1 MKLSSPS
8 PQDAGFSLVEL
19 MTVIGIM
26 ILLAGILIASL
37 PGIQTR
43 VNRNQVEAFIA
54 EIESGLSK
62 YQIDHGIYPQNP
74 GGGGDRDTAGIEGA
88 SVLYKHLSGDW
99 DENGTADIQ
108 ENEDSDEKVYVAKL
122 SYKENENSKNPRSDV
137 IGGEFMV
144 IDTYGNPIRYLAEP
158 PNIKP
163 EERTTINP
171 TYDLW
176 SIVDADPGV
185 EEDQAKH
192 ITNWQSN

>member
-1 MKLSSPS
+1 MKLRPS
-8 PQDAGFSLVEL
+8 TRQSAGFSLVEL

-43 VNRNQVEAFIA
+43 VNRNQIEAFIA

-62 YQIDHGIYPQNP
+62 YQIDHGIYPQNRP
-74 GGGGDRDTAGIEGA
+74 AGGDRDTSGIDGA

-108 ENEDSDEKVYVAKL
+108 EDENSDEKVYVSRL
-122 SYKENENSKNPRSDV
+122 SYKENENSKAPRADV
-137 IGGEFMV
+137 IGGRFMV

-158 PNIKP
+158 PNISP

-176 SIVDADPGV
+176 SIVDADPDL

>member
-1 MKLSSPS
+1 M
-8 PQDAGFSLVEL
+8 VEL

-74 GGGGDRDTAGIEGA
+74 GGGGDRDTSGIEGA

>member
-1 MKLSSPS
+1 MKLCPTSKPS
-8 PQDAGFSLVEL
+8 AGFSLVEL

-37 PGIQTR
+37 PGIQMK

-74 GGGGDRDTAGIEGA
+74 PSGDRDTSGIDGA
-88 SVLYKHLSGDW
+88 RILYKHLSGDW

-108 ENEDSDEKVYVAKL
+108 ESEDSDEKVYVAKL
-122 SYKENENSKNPRSDV
+122 SYKENESSKSPRSDV
-137 IGGEFMV
+137 IGGDFML
-144 IDTYGNPIRYLAEP
+144 IDTFGNPLRYLAEP

-176 SIVDADPGV
+176 SIVDAEPGV

>member
-1 MKLSSPS
+1 MKRRPT
-8 PQDAGFSLVEL
+8 PRTTGGFSLVEL

-74 GGGGDRDTAGIEGA
+74 PSGDRDSSGIEGA
-88 SVLYKHLSGDW
+88 NILYKHLSGDW

-108 ENEDSDEKVYVAKL
+108 ENENSDEKVYVAKL
-122 SYKENENSKNPRSDV
+122 TYKENESSKSPRSDV
-137 IGGEFMV
+137 IGGKFMV
-144 IDTYGNPIRYLAEP
+144 VDTYGNPIRYLAEP

-176 SIVDADPGV
+176 SIVDADPNV
-185 EEDQAKH
+185 EADQAKH